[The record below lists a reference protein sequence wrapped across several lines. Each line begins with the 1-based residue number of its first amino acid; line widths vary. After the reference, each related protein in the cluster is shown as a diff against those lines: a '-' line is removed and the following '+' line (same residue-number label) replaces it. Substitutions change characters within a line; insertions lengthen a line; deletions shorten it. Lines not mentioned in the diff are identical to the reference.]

1 MIKLDDKVCMNTK
14 LANNNYITIK
24 LGTRKVFEVRRKSF
38 KTSFESMPLC

>member
-24 LGTRKVFEVRRKSF
+24 LGTRKVFLSQEK
-38 KTSFESMPLC
+38 ELQDII